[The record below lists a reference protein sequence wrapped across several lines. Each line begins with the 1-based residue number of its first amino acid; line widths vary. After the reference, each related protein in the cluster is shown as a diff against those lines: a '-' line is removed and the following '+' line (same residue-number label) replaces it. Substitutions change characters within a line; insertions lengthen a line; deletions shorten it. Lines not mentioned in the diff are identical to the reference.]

1 MSTIQYNDTDIHH
14 SFAHFSKLVH
24 LSAILRRVNI
34 HKSRGIKTERLFEW
48 LLTTIF
54 NRYSIFRAE
63 KANDFSKRTVR
74 NCLNDPHINW
84 QRLVQLLAIHLI
96 QDGDKL

>member
-14 SFAHFSKLVH
+14 SFAHSSKLVH

-48 LLTTIF
+48 
-54 NRYSIFRAE
+54 
-63 KANDFSKRTVR
+63 
-74 NCLNDPHINW
+74 
-84 QRLVQLLAIHLI
+84 
-96 QDGDKL
+96 

>member
-34 HKSRGIKTERLFEW
+34 HLAPIYTR
-48 LLTTIF
+48 IF
-54 NRYSIFRAE
+54 FATSSCF
-63 KANDFSKRTVR
+63 
-74 NCLNDPHINW
+74 
-84 QRLVQLLAIHLI
+84 
-96 QDGDKL
+96 